1 MSSPIKE
8 ENKLEIIKV
17 KDYQEMSE
25 RACDFIVEQ
34 LAVTDQP
41 VFGLATGS
49 TPEGLYEC
57 LINKYKTKEVS
68 FADVK
73 TFNLDEYVGI
83 SQDDPN
89 SYYYYMNKKLFDHID
104 IPTANAHLPNG
115 NAADLESECK
125 EYENRIKQVGNVDL
139 QVLGLGL
146 NGHIGFNEPGTPFSS
161 RTHVVELD
169 ESTRKANARFFPS
182 LDDVPTKA
190 ITMGIDSIMESK
202 AIILLVSGKKK
213 ADALAKLMNG
223 EITEEFPASILQ
235 KHENVTIIADE
246 EAMSSL

>member
-1 MSSPIKE
+1 M
-8 ENKLEIIKV
+8 EIIKV

-25 RACDFIVEQ
+25 KACDFIVEQ
-34 LAVTDQP
+34 LAATDQP

-57 LINKYKTKEVS
+57 LINKYKAKEIS

-73 TFNLDEYVGI
+73 TFNLDEYVGLG
-83 SQDDPN
+83 QNNPN

-104 IPTANAHLPNG
+104 IPSENAHLPQG
-115 NAADLESECK
+115 NAVDLQKECK
-125 EYENRIKQVGNVDL
+125 EYESRIDQAGKVDL

-169 ESTRKANARFFPS
+169 ESTRKANARFFSS
-182 LDDVPTKA
+182 LDEVPTKA

-213 ADALAKLMNG
+213 ADALATLMNG
-223 EITEEFPASILQ
+223 QITEDFPASILQ